1 MNLSTFDALT
11 DFEQCLSDA
20 LKNAQHARLE
30 FEARLAT
37 ALAEERIE
45 PGINGRRPTSLRKRW
60 PRSPASSPMRRPRS
74 PASPKGRGEGM
85 ADDEHGGGRAA
96 MIGGQLQHQRP
107 MRAPHLLGARAR
119 LKPQDLVGLLL
130 RHRAKLR
137 AAARPRIVVA
147 LSVFTPAGKP
157 AVEIRL

>member
-1 MNLSTFDALT
+1 
-11 DFEQCLSDA
+11 
-20 LKNAQHARLE
+20 
-30 FEARLAT
+30 
-37 ALAEERIE
+37 
-45 PGINGRRPTSLRKRW
+45 
-60 PRSPASSPMRRPRS
+60 
-74 PASPKGRGEGM
+74 M

>member
-1 MNLSTFDALT
+1 MKLSTVDALT

-20 LKNAQHARLE
+20 LKNAQRDRLK

-37 ALAEERIE
+37 SLTAESHADNLAEEVAELARKFADE
-45 PGINGRRPTSLRKRW
+45 AAKVATS
-60 PRSPASSPMRRPRS
+60 PN
-74 PASPKGRGEGM
+74 GRGEGM
-85 ADDEHGGGRAA
+85 ANDEHV
-96 MIGGQLQHQRP
+96 
-107 MRAPHLLGARAR
+107 AR
-119 LKPQDLVGLLL
+119 LLPALAPPLKLQFVGLLL
-130 RHRAKLR
+130 RGQARWR